1 MKSLLL
7 LLLLTLSLSAA
18 DKGLWVVR
26 HALMEESGAFQIA
39 EFAHKNKITDIY
51 VHVRALGEVYYPAT
65 GNLIKRLDSNSLE
78 RLIKEAHDKNIRV
91 HAWINSAFVWSG
103 SGRPNDKNHIF
114 NKARQSVF
122 DRAGQLEPGFYIYP
136 GDSANISEIKLVI
149 KDMARHYGVDGIHL
163 DYFRYPFGRLPLSI
177 KSRTEYMA
185 EYHLDPA
192 RALDEATPEPLR
204 ALIKKSYR
212 EFLKTKLTEM
222 LAGIS
227 AYVKQL
233 DPHMELSLAVKP
245 NPYLAEVRF
254 FQPWE
259 KWIREG
265 LCDFVAV
272 MNYDPLDAGFEAI
285 LKILDKKE
293 YRNKVHIGIGV
304 YNITAPQ
311 VRKRI
316 NQITVSNFAGYALFS
331 YNYIRQHTKRF
342 NTIHIYT
349 N

>member
-1 MKSLLL
+1 M
-7 LLLLTLSLSAA
+7 
-18 DKGLWVVR
+18 
-26 HALMEESGAFQIA
+26 
-39 EFAHKNKITDIY
+39 
-51 VHVRALGEVYYPAT
+51 
-65 GNLIKRLDSNSLE
+65 
-78 RLIKEAHDKNIRV
+78 
-91 HAWINSAFVWSG
+91 
-103 SGRPNDKNHIF
+103 
-114 NKARQSVF
+114 
-122 DRAGQLEPGFYIYP
+122 EPGFYIYP
-136 GDSANISEIKLVI
+136 GDSGNISEIKQVI
-149 KDMARHYGVDGIHL
+149 KDMAARYGVDGIHL
-163 DYFRYPFGRLPLSI
+163 DYFRYPFSRLPLSVS
-177 KSRTEYMA
+177 SRTEYMQ

-192 RALDEATPEPLR
+192 RALDETTPEPLR

-222 LAGIS
+222 LTEIS

-233 DPHMELSLAVKP
+233 DPQMELSLAVKP
-245 NPYLAEVRF
+245 NPYQAEVRF
-254 FQPWE
+254 SQPWE

-265 LCDFVAV
+265 LCDFVVV

-285 LKILDKKE
+285 LKILEKKE
-293 YRNKVHIGIGV
+293 YRSKVHIGIGV